1 MLANIYWMSLLSSQN
16 ENIMQIRI
24 EKKIS
29 KDLDFDKEY
38 CLKSLS
44 EFGLRITDSEK
55 MTFTET
61 YNFTT
66 DSGMNKSKVFHSL
79 LQGHIQIDNENSKI
93 RWHLNIDGI
102 IFKAV
107 LLCILAIFGQI
118 TFMQVDWINSLMVG
132 GFIGTIIFI
141 INGISLDT
149 RVNIITEKINKKLN
163 CTNK

>member
-1 MLANIYWMSLLSSQN
+1 
-16 ENIMQIRI
+16 MQIRI
-24 EKKIS
+24 EKKVN
-29 KDLDFDKEY
+29 KKLDREN

-55 MTFTET
+55 MTFTEA

-66 DSGMNKSKVFHSL
+66 DSGMNKSKVFQSL

-132 GFIGTIIFI
+132 GFIGTILFI

-149 RVNIITEKINKKLN
+149 RVNILTEKINNKLN
-163 CTNK
+163 SLR

>member
-44 EFGLRITDSEK
+44 EFGLRITNSEK

-61 YNFTT
+61 YNFR
-66 DSGMNKSKVFHSL
+66 
-79 LQGHIQIDNENSKI
+79 NE
-93 RWHLNIDGI
+93 
-102 IFKAV
+102 
-107 LLCILAIFGQI
+107 
-118 TFMQVDWINSLMVG
+118 
-132 GFIGTIIFI
+132 
-141 INGISLDT
+141 
-149 RVNIITEKINKKLN
+149 
-163 CTNK
+163 